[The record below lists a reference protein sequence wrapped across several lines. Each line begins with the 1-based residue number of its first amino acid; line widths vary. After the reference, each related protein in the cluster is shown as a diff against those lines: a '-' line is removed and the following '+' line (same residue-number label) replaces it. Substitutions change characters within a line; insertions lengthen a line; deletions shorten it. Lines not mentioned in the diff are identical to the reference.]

1 MKLRLFATI
10 LVMEDFILWFGYVLL
25 VFAKGLL
32 FKKESLPS
40 YRVKDLATSG
50 DWQAPGSHGGQRQV

>member
-50 DWQAPGSHGGQRQV
+50 D